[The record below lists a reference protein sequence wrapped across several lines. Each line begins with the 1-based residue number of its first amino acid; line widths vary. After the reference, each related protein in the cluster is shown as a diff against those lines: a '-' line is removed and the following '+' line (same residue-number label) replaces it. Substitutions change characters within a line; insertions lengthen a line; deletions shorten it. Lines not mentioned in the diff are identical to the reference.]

1 MSKLFS
7 SDNETLICA
16 ENVNQAVELYKE
28 EFDEDL
34 HPSEF
39 QELSADDTIVHT
51 VEIVGL
57 GGYSEIY
64 ASDVINTYSKDG
76 INTPYIL
83 NSEEY
88 IRYVTE

>member
-7 SDNETLICA
+7 PDNETLICA

-34 HPSEF
+34 HLSELK
-39 QELSADDTIVHT
+39 ELSADDTIIHA

-64 ASDVINTYSKDG
+64 ASDAINTYSKDG
-76 INTPYIL
+76 INAPYIL
-83 NSEEY
+83 NAENY

>member
-1 MSKLFS
+1 MPKFFS
-7 SDNETLICA
+7 PDNETLIYA

-28 EFDEDL
+28 EFDENL
-34 HPSEF
+34 NPSEF
-39 QELSADDTIVHT
+39 KELSADDTIIHA

-64 ASDVINTYSKDG
+64 VSDVINNYSKDG
-76 INTPYIL
+76 MNVPYIL
-83 NSEEY
+83 SAEEY